1 MSSCQYIRGPP
12 LNSDISGIGVRI
24 SFYLQTLF
32 LGTRTRFCKLYSSLL
47 IASRLGFLSAR
58 SGSSNEIAGALYTL
72 MATNTAMAITGLILG
87 LKPGPE
93 ISFQEYVP
101 KELATAKSPLIFR
114 PGSAVVVLYLL
125 SMSWIVV
132 IASLAS
138 CNRLSDNTKLLQL
151 ASVIQSYIILA
162 FAFAVLATADRFG
175 SNPECNQNT
184 VAVIFR
190 PFSALKSGRIFG
202 WIVVSLAFMCYT
214 AMTARDY
221 TSQILKKVRKW
232 EDTRTADEATPLPQ
246 QQCPVPEFTPPK
258 IPTARK
264 ISQRQVR
271 WLFVWL
277 SK

>member
-1 MSSCQYIRGPP
+1 
-12 LNSDISGIGVRI
+12 VH
-24 SFYLQTLF
+24 TH
-32 LGTRTRFCKLYSSLL
+32 
-47 IASRLGFLSAR
+47 
-58 SGSSNEIAGALYTL
+58 E
-72 MATNTAMAITGLILG
+72 G
-87 LKPGPE
+87 LKPWPRAY
-93 ISFQEYVP
+93 Q
-101 KELATAKSPLIFR
+101 
-114 PGSAVVVLYLL
+114 
-125 SMSWIVV
+125 
-132 IASLAS
+132 
-138 CNRLSDNTKLLQL
+138 
-151 ASVIQSYIILA
+151 IQSPGPRPCQALPTALGAWARLGRLRASSPSLHITIN
-162 FAFAVLATADRFG
+162 ATADRFG